1 MLRGNSACWTLSRE
15 EMIVGAGV
23 VVGYDGSEHSSIAVD
38 WAAAEAASRGA
49 MLTLAAATTVPLEGM
64 RFGGSLLSPEAIDDL
79 LERLH
84 QATQQRADE
93 AKRAHPGLDVA
104 VKVALGSPASVLVEA
119 STNADMVVVGSRGMG
134 GFRGLLVGSV
144 GVQVASN
151 ASCPAVV
158 IRKAPAPAASTI
170 VVGVDGSEL
179 SLAALDFAFDMA
191 DRRGWRVRAVHAWEI
206 PAYDVLAA
214 PAGPPPFDV
223 EELEA
228 GEHIAFAESLAGLRE
243 RHPGVDVEEQVVK
256 GQSVRAI
263 LSASDDAALIV
274 LGTRGRGEFLGAVLG
289 SVSQGVL
296 HRAKVPVA
304 VVGSSDEGSHG

>member
-1 MLRGNSACWTLSRE
+1 MGTG
-15 EMIVGAGV
+15 I

-38 WAAAEAASRGA
+38 WAAAEAASRGV
-49 MLTLAAATTVPLEGM
+49 MLTLAAATAVPLEGM
-64 RFGGSLLSPEAIDDL
+64 RFGGSLLSPDAIDDL
-79 LERLH
+79 LERL
-84 QATQQRADE
+84 QEATQARADE
-93 AKRAHPGLDVA
+93 ARTAHPGLDIG

-119 STNADMVVVGSRGMG
+119 SANADMVVVGSRGMG

-151 ASCPAVV
+151 AACPAVV
-158 IRKAPAPAASTI
+158 VRKPPSPTASTV

-191 DRRGWRVRAVHAWEI
+191 DRRGWRVLAVHAWEI

-214 PAGPPPFDV
+214 PSGPPPINV
-223 EELEA
+223 EELAASE
-228 GEHIAFAESLAGLRE
+228 ERAFAESLAGLRE
-243 RHPGVDVEEQVVK
+243 RHPDVVVDQAVVK

-263 LSASDDAALIV
+263 LDACDDPALIV
-274 LGTRGRGEFLGAVLG
+274 MGTRGRGEFLGAVLG

-304 VVGSSDEGSHG
+304 VIGPGDDGDEA